1 MKSVTYWYQFF
12 TAREELVPILH
23 DVKFT
28 KGEIYGSTQLVAF
41 FIKLDFACPLKVAV
55 FVGFLNNNSFNDV
68 IAVEILTRFKPN
80 NIAILRKMA

>member
-28 KGEIYGSTQLVAF
+28 KCEIYGSTQQGYY
-41 FIKLDFACPLKVAV
+41 ACPYVSRVPMFGAMKI
-55 FVGFLNNNSFNDV
+55 FDP
-68 IAVEILTRFKPN
+68 ILALMLCSHYYSGLLYKKQKKNVCFIWRF
-80 NIAILRKMA
+80 

>member
-28 KGEIYGSTQLVAF
+28 KCEICGSTRLEISYLGSRGIVLSKALIRF
-41 FIKLDFACPLKVAV
+41 AVTAKLICV
-55 FVGFLNNNSFNDV
+55 FVFAYAKNGLLN
-68 IAVEILTRFKPN
+68 
-80 NIAILRKMA
+80 